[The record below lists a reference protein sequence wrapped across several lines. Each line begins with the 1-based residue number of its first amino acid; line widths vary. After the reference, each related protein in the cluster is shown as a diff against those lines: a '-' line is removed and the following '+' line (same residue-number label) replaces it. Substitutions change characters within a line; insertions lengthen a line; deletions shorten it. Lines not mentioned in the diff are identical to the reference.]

1 MLGCYPSKNIKP
13 NPESTSSKKKTKL
26 SLSNK
31 TPDRPYLI
39 IPMPRVIYYDNVMVG
54 VCDVH
59 LPDGW
64 LLNVRMVTVPPM
76 PCHGRECHDEIRRHR
91 QAILPWDM

>member
-1 MLGCYPSKNIKP
+1 L
-13 NPESTSSKKKTKL
+13 KKKTKL

-39 IPMPRVIYYDNVMVG
+39 IPMARVIYYDNVTVG

-64 LLNVRMVTVPPM
+64 LLNMRMVTM
-76 PCHGRECHDEIRRHR
+76 PRHGRECHDEIRRHR
-91 QAILPWDM
+91 QAILPRDM